1 MTTPVSD
8 LAENQESL
16 LLKLKQKGP
25 QTVKNLADLL
35 GMTTMGI
42 RQHLTVLAGKNLVS
56 EAPEQKQSRGRP
68 VKPWKLTKRGH
79 ERFPDGHSQVSIEL
93 IAAVKDTFGEEG
105 LEQLI
110 NQRTQ
115 KTFLS
120 YRKELEG
127 QTSLSNKIKKL
138 SELRS
143 REGYMSDV
151 EKVSKNEWLLLE
163 NHCPICAAATV
174 CQGFCR
180 SELETFEKLL
190 KGIATIERTEHI
202 LLGARR
208 CAYKI
213 KRSVSISENSRD

>member
-1 MTTPVSD
+1 MAAPTSE
-8 LAENQESL
+8 LAESQEAL

-42 RQHLTVLAGKNLVS
+42 RQHLTVLAEKNLVL

-105 LEQLI
+105 LDQLI
-110 NQRTQ
+110 DQRTK

-120 YRKELEG
+120 YREELRG
-127 QTSLSNKIKKL
+127 QVSLGNKVKKL

-151 EKVSKNEWLLLE
+151 EKISKNEWLLLE
-163 NHCPICAAATV
+163 NHCPICSIATV

-180 SELETFEKLL
+180 SELETFQKLF
-190 KGIATIERTEHI
+190 KGSATVERTDHI

-208 CAYKI
+208 CAYNI
-213 KRSVSISENSRD
+213 KTNT